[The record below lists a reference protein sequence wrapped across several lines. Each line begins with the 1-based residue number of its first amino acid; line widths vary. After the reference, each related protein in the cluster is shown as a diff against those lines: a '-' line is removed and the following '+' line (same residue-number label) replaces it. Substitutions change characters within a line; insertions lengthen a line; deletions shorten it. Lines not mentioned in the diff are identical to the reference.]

1 MDVMIPFNGITPKS
15 EVGFNPDLKYKIYK
29 GNVKKQNG
37 LIFLEPGESQDISIE
52 PSLVELSY
60 TTMRNKS
67 DNVNLKT

>member
-1 MDVMIPFNGITPKS
+1 MIPFNGITPKG
-15 EVGFNPDLKYKIYK
+15 EVGINPAYPDLKYKIYK

-37 LIFLEPGESQDISIE
+37 LIFLEPGESQYISVE
-52 PSLVELSY
+52 PRLVELRY